1 MVDVATTSYDCSGF
15 CGNNAEGLLPLE
27 IKNLPSVG
35 GLSGGTIAGLA
46 TCDKGFFP
54 FSSLRV
60 CGDYDQYEIN
70 GGGGRLSLRGGAS
83 VELQGVFVAMKQK
96 SIIA

>member
-1 MVDVATTSYDCSGF
+1 MIHGYNQILCAAVLN
-15 CGNNAEGLLPLE
+15 GNNAEGLLPLE

-60 CGDYDQYEIN
+60 CGDYDQYEITV
-70 GGGGRLSLRGGAS
+70 GAVDFPFGEGLLWSCRGSLWR
-83 VELQGVFVAMKQK
+83 
-96 SIIA
+96 